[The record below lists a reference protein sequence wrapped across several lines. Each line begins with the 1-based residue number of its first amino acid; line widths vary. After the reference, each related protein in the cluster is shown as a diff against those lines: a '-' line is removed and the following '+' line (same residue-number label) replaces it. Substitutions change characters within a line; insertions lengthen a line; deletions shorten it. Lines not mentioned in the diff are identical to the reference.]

1 MKLKKVKKI
10 DTSYP
15 VLIFDNFIDK
25 NLCGHLKKS
34 IIAEKTYDD
43 FVMSGR
49 NRINKGSNRF
59 ENFVNSSY
67 KIKNF
72 YKMLNSFSFYKKCEN
87 MINTHYP
94 ESKWTIKN
102 KIKNFS
108 KINYGLQKGSKLTH
122 SFSKLKN
129 VINLDVDFSV
139 SKKGYFRSVHRDRET
154 RVINFLIY
162 LNSLSSKDGGAFKI
176 YKSKKNYK
184 SAHKY
189 PRFPSYKDVELEK
202 KLLPKQG
209 QLIIFKSTPDS
220 YHAAEKFV
228 SKNKKRVFLY
238 GSFSLNKKV
247 IWKKFN

>member
-1 MKLKKVKKI
+1 MKIKKVQTI
-10 DTSYP
+10 DSSYP

-25 NLCGHLKKS
+25 NLCDHLKKS

-59 ENFVNSSY
+59 ENFVNNSY

-72 YKMLNSFSFYKKCEN
+72 YKMLNCFSFYKKCER
-87 MINTHYP
+87 MINIHYP
-94 ESKWTIKN
+94 DSKWKIKN

-108 KINYGLQKGSKLTH
+108 KTNYGLQKGSKLTH

-176 YKSKKNYK
+176 YKSKK
-184 SAHKY
+184 
-189 PRFPSYKDVELEK
+189 
-202 KLLPKQG
+202 KL
-209 QLIIFKSTPDS
+209 
-220 YHAAEKFV
+220 
-228 SKNKKRVFLY
+228 
-238 GSFSLNKKV
+238 
-247 IWKKFN
+247 